1 MGFIDWLWIIYTGIY
16 TARIKQKTPTILW
29 FEFLTRFVLNGSETF
44 SLEKC
49 PSKFVEFE

>member
-1 MGFIDWLWIIYTGIY
+1 MGFIDWLWKIYTGIY
-16 TARIKQKTPTILW
+16 TARIKQNTLW